1 MSAIDPQL
9 ARRLSDDDLDGLL
22 ALRDR
27 LEALNPDLVRQL
39 PDEILL
45 SWQQAAADYR
55 IALWVELAP
64 MDSPGRKRRGRRQRA
79 TDTQDTF
86 ESAKRWLDSRFKD
99 WLAHCMIRA
108 VTFVAAEHRAIFDG
122 DELSLPD
129 PETNENLTIGT
140 WLDQI
145 RDAPNSAGA
154 ARAFLVALCA
164 RLQNHGGEFERA
176 FGKETP
182 FACAL
187 RTGTPPGNDG
197 RRAMRTMEAWIAAGY
212 PLPPK
217 VSQGPVKALG
227 FNTSLSGEE
236 RHPTGVIM
244 GFGTV
249 H

>member
-1 MSAIDPQL
+1 M
-9 ARRLSDDDLDGLL
+9 
-22 ALRDR
+22 
-27 LEALNPDLVRQL
+27 N
-39 PDEILL
+39 
-45 SWQQAAADYR
+45 
-55 IALWVELAP
+55 
-64 MDSPGRKRRGRRQRA
+64 SPGKKRRSHRQRA

-108 VTFVAAEHRAIFDG
+108 VTFVAAEYRTTFDG
-122 DELSLPD
+122 DELSLPN

-164 RLQNHGGEFERA
+164 SLQNQGGEFERA

-212 PLPPK
+212 PLTDK
-217 VSQGPVKALG
+217 VSQGRVKALG

>member
-1 MSAIDPQL
+1 MYHVFTEDEIKLWRDWIWELGEEEKKRSGAEFAALKTRLSAIDPQL
-9 ARRLSDDDLDGLL
+9 PGRLSDDDLDRLL

-39 PDEILL
+39 PDEMLL
-45 SWQQAAADYR
+45 SWQQAAANYR
-55 IALWVELAP
+55 IALWVELAS
-64 MDSPGRKRRGRRQRA
+64 MNSPGKKRRSHRQRA

-108 VTFVAAEHRAIFDG
+108 VTFVAAEYRTTFDG
-122 DELSLPD
+122 DELSLPN

-164 RLQNHGGEFERA
+164 ESAKPGRRVREGLRQGD
-176 FGKETP
+176 
-182 FACAL
+182 AL
-187 RTGTPPGNDG
+187 RLRIADGNST
-197 RRAMRTMEAWIAAGY
+197 RE
-212 PLPPK
+212 
-217 VSQGPVKALG
+217 
-227 FNTSLSGEE
+227 
-236 RHPTGVIM
+236 
-244 GFGTV
+244 
-249 H
+249 